1 MCDDVVRCRAMREEI
16 SMKQPAIS
24 RDERRIDSS
33 RETHEGKWEDVPL
46 NDPGDLGED
55 WDVVLS
61 EYLHW

>member
-1 MCDDVVRCRAMREEI
+1 
-16 SMKQPAIS
+16 MKQPATTC
-24 RDERRIDSS
+24 DGRRIDSS